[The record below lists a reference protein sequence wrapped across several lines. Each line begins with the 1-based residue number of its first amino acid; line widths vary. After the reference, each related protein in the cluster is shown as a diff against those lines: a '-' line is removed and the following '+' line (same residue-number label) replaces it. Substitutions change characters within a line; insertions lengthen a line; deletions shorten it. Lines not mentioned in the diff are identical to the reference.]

1 MMVSQITIMCMKSGQ
16 GETLRY
22 DDMRAGPVLSEASK
36 TKKGSEDQ
44 GTAGI
49 HNELWIFSPISEGLS
64 KSKVCI

>member
-44 GTAGI
+44 GSAGI
-49 HNELWIFSPISEGLS
+49 HNEL
-64 KSKVCI
+64 